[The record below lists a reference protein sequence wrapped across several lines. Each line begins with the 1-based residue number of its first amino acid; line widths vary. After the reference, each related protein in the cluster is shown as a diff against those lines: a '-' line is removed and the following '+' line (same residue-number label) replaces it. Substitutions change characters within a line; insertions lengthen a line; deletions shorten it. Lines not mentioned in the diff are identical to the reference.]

1 MILSFFIG
9 YKHSLK
15 GFQYLEF
22 QKQHEAIYLSF
33 VEILNWHLFH
43 MTYYTPL
50 YLISMYLIILLKI
63 RQYCLYKN

>member
-1 MILSFFIG
+1 MIYDLKFFIG

-33 VEILNWHLFH
+33 VEI
-43 MTYYTPL
+43 
-50 YLISMYLIILLKI
+50 
-63 RQYCLYKN
+63 